1 MELFTFQRLDLI
13 SIGHDDVEESL
24 GGCAKEIGKI
34 SRVNPQAKISRVI
47 KRYRPSHEQ
56 ASRSVPATAAA
67 EPVHRSQERGI
78 RLSGNDHW
86 VENRV
91 ASSDRRRIFFG
102 RSNRQEAVQ
111 KRASTTVS
119 HSSLN
124 PKEQQSWW
132 KLASL
137 PPTSLCSISRARK

>member
-1 MELFTFQRLDLI
+1 PATASELIWLTPSSDIQDQLGHPAILIMNESYPMMSGRLDLMVQAMPLGVDRLAMNSCRQRAAVGI
-13 SIGHDDVEESL
+13 DDDVEESL

-56 ASRSVPATAAA
+56 ASRSIPATAAA

-86 VENRV
+86 V
-91 ASSDRRRIFFG
+91 
-102 RSNRQEAVQ
+102 
-111 KRASTTVS
+111 
-119 HSSLN
+119 
-124 PKEQQSWW
+124 
-132 KLASL
+132 
-137 PPTSLCSISRARK
+137 